1 MNLFIQVENNEPINH
16 PAVEEN
22 LMQVFGTIPANW
34 EPFIRVSR
42 PIPDVYQVLESDN
55 PTYEKINDV
64 WTDVWAIRDMTSEEK
79 LARQNEV
86 KSVWMSSSM
95 YHPSWI
101 FEEETCTYI
110 PPVPYPTDGKQY
122 VWDENTISWIE
133 NTIDK

>member
-1 MNLFIQVENNEPINH
+1 MNLFIQVENNQPLNH

-34 EPFIRVSR
+34 EPFTRIPR

-64 WTDVWAIRDMTSEEK
+64 WTDVWAIRDMTPEEK
-79 LARQNEV
+79 IARQNES
-86 KSVWMSSSM
+86 KSVWMSSGM

-110 PPVPYPTDGKQY
+110 PPVPYPMDGKQY

-133 NTIDK
+133 NTVDK

>member
-1 MNLFIQVENNEPINH
+1 MNLFIQVENNQVINH

-34 EPFIRVSR
+34 EPFMRVSR

-64 WTDVWAIRDMTSEEK
+64 WADVWAIRDMTSEEK
-79 LARQNEV
+79 IARQNEA
-86 KSVWMSSSM
+86 KSIWMASGM

-110 PPVPYPTDGKQY
+110 PPVPYPMDGKQY

-133 NTIDK
+133 NTVDK